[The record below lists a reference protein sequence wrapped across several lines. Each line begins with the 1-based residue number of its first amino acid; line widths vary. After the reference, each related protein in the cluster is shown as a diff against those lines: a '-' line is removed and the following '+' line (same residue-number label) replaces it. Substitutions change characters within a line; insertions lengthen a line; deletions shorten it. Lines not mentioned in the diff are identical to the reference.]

1 MKQLTLIM
9 SLALASLLS
18 GCDQKNPAPPPVPT
32 SAVTNT
38 VPFQLSVTSWGPQT
52 TVAGVIENRQANGG
66 MGMWID
72 VANTQGLGEAEVLFD
87 GKPGKHINVDSKL
100 ITVEIAPEQIATA
113 GKYAVAVKQV
123 STGKLFPVGE
133 FEVQAAKQ

>member
-1 MKQLTLIM
+1 MKKFILIISLTLAGL
-9 SLALASLLS
+9 LAGCGKDESPVPASPAA
-18 GCDQKNPAPPPVPT
+18 NPA
-32 SAVTNT
+32 
-38 VPFQLSVTSWGPQT
+38 FQLSVTSWGPQAT
-52 TVAGVIENRQANGG
+52 PAGVIENKQSTGG

-100 ITVEIAPEQIATA
+100 ITVEISPEQIAVA

-123 STGKLFPVGE
+123 ATGKLFPVGD